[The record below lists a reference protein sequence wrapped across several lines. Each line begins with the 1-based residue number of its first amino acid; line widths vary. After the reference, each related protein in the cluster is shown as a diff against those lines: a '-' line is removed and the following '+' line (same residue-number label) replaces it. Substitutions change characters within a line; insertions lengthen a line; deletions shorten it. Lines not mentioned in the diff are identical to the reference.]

1 MKKMGCIL
9 ALLIVSLTLWGCGSD
24 AASQRG
30 GGSGGPNGTQGSN
43 TSDEAMRIEKYNVY
57 VDLHNFAVG
66 TFVLTMDSYF
76 NAFETS
82 TKEDFAEWQASQA
95 AGEESTLD
103 MYEDMGIVALGGYD
117 RYYEGILTP
126 VREMLNTQPDFGE
139 LDSKAGALAEI
150 KNDIL
155 RIYYIDMRD
164 YYASG
169 EYLSDDYAGSDDFHA
184 QLSELYSKFLVARDE
199 FSSALRRYD
208 NEQTDATLEL
218 LWEYGYEIR
227 YYVLKIVTN
236 AESTASVF
244 FDIDIDEFEAF
255 YDQHVSDFLALREIY
270 TNEEKLEDE
279 GFGLAQSTPL
289 QLFVNRSR
297 QMEVT
302 ARNIL
307 NVFRAGSYDI
317 EMEIPTDMSGMT
329 PPGEY
334 DPVEYF
340 FQLVDELIG
349 YYNSTV

>member
-1 MKKMGCIL
+1 MKKAVCIL
-9 ALLIVSLTLWGCGSD
+9 ALLIASLALWGCGSD

-30 GGSGGPNGTQGSN
+30 GGSGGPDSAQGSN
-43 TSDEAMRIEKYNVY
+43 ASDEAMRIEKYNTY

-66 TFVLTMDSYF
+66 TFELTMDAYF
-76 NAFETS
+76 NAFETT
-82 TKEDFAEWQASQA
+82 TKEDFAQWQASQA
-95 AGEESTLD
+95 AGEESTLG

-117 RYYEGILTP
+117 SYVEGILTP
-126 VREMLNTQPDFGE
+126 VREMTNAQPDFGE

-150 KNDIL
+150 KHEIL
-155 RIYYIDMRD
+155 RIYYLDMRD

-169 EYLSDDYAGSDDFHA
+169 EYLLDDYAGNDDFHA
-184 QLSELYSKFLVARDE
+184 QLSELYSGFLVARGE

-208 NEQTDATLEL
+208 SEQANVALEL
-218 LWEYGYEIR
+218 LWEHGYEIR

-236 AESTASVF
+236 AESIATDF
-244 FDIDIDEFEAF
+244 FDIDIETFEAF
-255 YDQHVSDFLALREIY
+255 YDQHVSDFSALREIY

-307 NVFRAGSYDI
+307 NALRAGSYDI

-334 DPVEYF
+334 DPIEYF
-340 FQLVDELIG
+340 FQLVNELIG
-349 YYNSTV
+349 YYNSTI